1 MAAGRV
7 SKMSGALVW
16 SELIPRSRGAD
27 GNRLLGGVLTAVGK
41 ESYPSGE
48 ILFSEHREGRIHLN
62 YADHKES
69 DAKQDL
75 CSGKC
80 CTFAAVISRGMLGCS
95 GNVAGMFTFSSVT
108 LFLVVVVFNV
118 CFSETSSPTSAW

>member
-1 MAAGRV
+1 MVRLSFKEQGCRWKQV
-7 SKMSGALVW
+7 TWWCVNS
-16 SELIPRSRGAD
+16 SR
-27 GNRLLGGVLTAVGK
+27 

-108 LFLVVVVFNV
+108 PFLVVVVFNV